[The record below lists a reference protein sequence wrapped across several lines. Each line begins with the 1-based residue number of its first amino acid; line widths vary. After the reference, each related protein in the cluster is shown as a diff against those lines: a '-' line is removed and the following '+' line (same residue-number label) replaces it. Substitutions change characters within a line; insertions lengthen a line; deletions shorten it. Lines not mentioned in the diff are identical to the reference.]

1 MIGKKITKDKLE
13 VFLMKH
19 NLWLSGDEEGER
31 ADLHGANLH
40 ETDLR
45 GANLC
50 WADLRGADLHGA
62 DLRGAN
68 LRGANLRWADL
79 YEADLRGADLCEADL
94 HEAKNVN
101 ILIACPEKGSFIG
114 FKKAGGYIIE
124 LEILETAKRCSA
136 TTRKCRC
143 SAAKVLSVTN
153 LDGNPANVNSVRSNF
168 DANFV
173 YSVGEIVKVDN
184 FDENRW
190 NECSTGIHFF
200 ITRQEAVKY
209 PF

>member
-31 ADLHGANLH
+31 ADLR
-40 ETDLR
+40 E
-45 GANLC
+45 
-50 WADLRGADLHGA
+50 ADLHGA
-62 DLRGAN
+62 DLREAD
-68 LRGANLRWADL
+68 LCWADL
-79 YEADLRGADLCEADL
+79 READLCWADLR
-94 HEAKNVN
+94 EAKNVN
-101 ILIACPEKGSFIG
+101 IPIACPEKGSFIG
-114 FKKAGGYIIE
+114 FKKAGGYIVE

-200 ITRQEAVKY
+200 ITRQEAVEY
-209 PF
+209 RF

>member
-1 MIGKKITKDKLE
+1 MVGKKITKDKLE

-19 NLWLSGDEEGER
+19 NLWLSGDEEDER
-31 ADLHGANLH
+31 ANLYEAN
-40 ETDLR
+40 
-45 GANLC
+45 
-50 WADLRGADLHGA
+50 
-62 DLRGAN
+62 
-68 LRGANLRWADL
+68 L
-79 YEADLRGADLCEADL
+79 YEADLREADLREADL

-101 ILIACPEKGSFIG
+101 IPIACPEKGSFVG
-114 FKKAGGYIIE
+114 FKKAGGYIVE

-143 SAAKVLSVTN
+143 SAAKVLSIIN

-200 ITRQEAVKY
+200 ITRQEAAEY
-209 PF
+209 RF